1 MVAKAVGSG
10 PVVPPSDDE
19 SDELGSTSH
28 KSPLHSQHV
37 EVVEPASSI
46 EVVLPTTSLPAITSH
61 PVKLDHS
68 HGADPLG
75 LRH

>member
-19 SDELGSTSH
+19 SDELGGSH
-28 KSPLHSQHV
+28 KSPLHPQNV